1 MKHFT
6 LLSTVMF
13 ALALAL
19 ATAGP
24 AEASAN
30 PRMLQER
37 VKVALNEMVQEV
49 KASETPADK
58 RAVIDRFLAK
68 AERGSRVAERLP
80 MGRDTR
86 VALKGLQS
94 RFAGYSAELKG
105 TGDRTGVADGDLD
118 AFAGFMQQD
127 LEQAADAV
135 WGGGGIYLSVGAII
149 IILLI
154 LLLVT

>member
-13 ALALAL
+13 ASALAL
-19 ATAGP
+19 ATAVP

-49 KASETPADK
+49 RASETPADK
-58 RAVIDRFLAK
+58 RAVMERFLAK

-86 VALKGLQS
+86 AALEGLQS
-94 RFAGYSAELKG
+94 RFAGYSAELTG
-105 TGDRTGVADGDLD
+105 TEERAGVADGDLD